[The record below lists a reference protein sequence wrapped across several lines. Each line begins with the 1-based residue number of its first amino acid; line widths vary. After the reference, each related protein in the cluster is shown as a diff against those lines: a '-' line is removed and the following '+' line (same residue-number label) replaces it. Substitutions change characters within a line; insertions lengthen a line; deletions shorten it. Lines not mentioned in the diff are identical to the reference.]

1 MYWPCSG
8 PDMRAALLMMI
19 LFTYKSS
26 GVTNAKTVRATS
38 DNNTDGKYFNHQMVV
53 MIKNTR

>member
-1 MYWPCSG
+1 
-8 PDMRAALLMMI
+8 MRAALLMMI